1 MQPNEAS
8 TRETLLSALA
18 LSFAVPAH
26 PTSGV
31 FPICVLCE
39 VSVWVLP
46 SVSPRL
52 GLPWRGASAVPLL
65 NKTSTAFD
73 SYLFPIAGCLGGDS
87 PICNVY
93 SRHFAMK
100 VRVRVRDH
108 TLEINVGQGSQRL
121 KCLAVISLQR
131 F

>member
-1 MQPNEAS
+1 M
-8 TRETLLSALA
+8 
-18 LSFAVPAH
+18 
-26 PTSGV
+26 
-31 FPICVLCE
+31 
-39 VSVWVLP
+39 
-46 SVSPRL
+46 SPRL
-52 GLPWRGASAVPLL
+52 DLPWRGRCLRRPLLL

-73 SYLFPIAGCLGGDS
+73 SYLFPISGCLGGDS